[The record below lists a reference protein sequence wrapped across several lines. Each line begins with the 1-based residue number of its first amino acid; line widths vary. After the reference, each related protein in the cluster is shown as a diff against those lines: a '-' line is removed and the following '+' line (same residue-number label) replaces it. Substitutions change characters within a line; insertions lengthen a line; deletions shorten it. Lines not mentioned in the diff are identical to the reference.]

1 MLLSMPSRLG
11 AVDGAMNRLRLSSTV
26 VALAAVFTGP
36 LVAQPSDSPGGWTAV
51 SIENLKRQE
60 AWRKT
65 SPTAFAKVHL
75 DMNGDGLQD
84 EAALVVDRVRH
95 RSGLRVCLA
104 TKDPGVP
111 ADCRILAEH
120 DQEDAYEIMGL
131 DVRAPGCHDYNALND
146 RTDVDGRICSR
157 RQGLDYFRF
166 ASSSSFFL
174 YDQKTDRFNR
184 YWDSD

>member
-1 MLLSMPSRLG
+1 
-11 AVDGAMNRLRLSSTV
+11 MNRLHLLGATV
-26 VALAAVFTGP
+26 ILAAASIGP
-36 LVAQPSDSPGGWTAV
+36 SSAQPAGDPEHWTAV
-51 SIENLKRQE
+51 SIDSLKRKD
-60 AWRKT
+60 AWRRT
-65 SPTAFAKVHL
+65 SPNAFAQVRL

-104 TKDPGVP
+104 TKDPSAP
-111 ADCRILAEH
+111 PDCRILVEH
-120 DQEDAYEIMGL
+120 GIEDAYDIMAL

-146 RTDVDGRICSR
+146 RADVDGRVCSR
-157 RQGLDYFRF
+157 TQALDYSRF

-174 YDQKTDRFNR
+174 YDPKTDRFNR